1 VEHRSTWKRR
11 LRWLPNAITLTRL
24 AGIPVLIWLMI
35 QADAKTSTS
44 AAVVYTVIAGTDFID
59 GILARILGAESRFG
73 RIADPL
79 CDRLLIATVLIGLV
93 AMGRQGW
100 PGPTTILVRDLTLML
115 AFILLATRG
124 GAGRVDWAGKTASA
138 VTMVGAGMCLLN
150 EWPGGDIVFL
160 IAIILSLVT
169 FANYAVQAI
178 LKLRVSGST

>member
-1 VEHRSTWKRR
+1 VEHGSTWKRR

-35 QADAKTSTS
+35 RADATTSTS

-59 GILARILGAESRFG
+59 GILARVLGAESRFG

-79 CDRLLIATVLIGLV
+79 CDRLLIATVLIGLI

-100 PGPTTILVRDLTLML
+100 PGPTTILVRDIVLMISFL
-115 AFILLATRG
+115 LLAKRG
-124 GAGRVDWAGKTASA
+124 VEARVDWAGKTAST

-160 IAIILSLVT
+160 IAVILSLVT
-169 FANYAVQAI
+169 FANYAIRGVRA
-178 LKLRVSGST
+178 L